1 MESTVLPRSE
11 LRAAAGAAGTP
22 GARGAS
28 RGAPGAD
35 GGRGARAPGVEVRP
49 LRQMTGEAE
58 FNEVF
63 LTDVLVADADRV
75 GEVGSGWM
83 VAMTTLMNE
92 RFAVDP
98 GSSRGS
104 GSIAHLIDAWE
115 SAPNRRDPGLHD
127 ELMRAWVNAEAARLL
142 TERLRQ
148 QSEVGD
154 RGPEGSAVKLIF
166 ASLNQLISGLTLDVL
181 GPAGVVGADYTFR
194 RPDSTQFESESPT
207 YTYLRSRANS
217 IEGGTSEVLRGVI
230 AERILGLPKEP
241 RPVSIPDGA
250 L

>member
-1 MESTVLPRSE
+1 
-11 LRAAAGAAGTP
+11 
-22 GARGAS
+22 
-28 RGAPGAD
+28 
-35 GGRGARAPGVEVRP
+35 
-49 LRQMTGEAE
+49 MTGEAE

-63 LTDVLVADADRV
+63 LTDVLVPDADRV
-75 GEVGSGWM
+75 GDVGSGWM

-92 RFAVDP
+92 RFSVDP

-104 GSIAHLIDAWE
+104 GSIGRLVDAWE
-115 SAPNRRDPGLHD
+115 ASPDGRDPRFHD
-127 ELMRAWVNAEAARLL
+127 ELMCAWVKAEAARLL

-148 QSEVGD
+148 QSEIGE

-181 GPAGVVGADYTFR
+181 GPTGVVGADYRFR
-194 RPDSTQFESESPT
+194 RPDSTQFETESPT

-241 RPVSIPDGA
+241 RPLPTPSGV